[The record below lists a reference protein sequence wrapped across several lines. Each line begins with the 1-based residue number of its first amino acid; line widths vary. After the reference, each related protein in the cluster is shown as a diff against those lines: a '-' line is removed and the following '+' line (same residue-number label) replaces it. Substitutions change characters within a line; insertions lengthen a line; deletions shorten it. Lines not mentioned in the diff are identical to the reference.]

1 MFDCKK
7 IISELLMKEI
17 DDLSYEQ
24 IYDLIEV
31 PPRVEMGDFAL
42 PCFKLAQIMRKSPV
56 QIANDLAQKEYGHKL
71 FDKISSEGPYLN
83 FFLDYKE
90 FAKLL
95 LGHIYKENKKYGSQ
109 SEKNENIVIDYSSPN
124 IAKPFH
130 IGHLRSTVIGQSLYN
145 LYNHLG
151 YTSIG
156 INHLGD
162 WGTQFGKQILAYK
175 KWGNKEII
183 DQDPINELV
192 KLYVKFH
199 NEAEENPDLEVKA
212 REWFKKLENGN
223 EEALK
228 IWKSISKASMEEFNK
243 LYEILGIKF
252 DFNTGESFYRDKVDP
267 VIEELEEK
275 NILKES
281 QGALI
286 VDLGED
292 MPPCLIKKADG
303 TTIYTSRDIAAAFY
317 RKNTFDFS
325 KALYVTDYSQSLHFK
340 QWIKVIELMG
350 YDWADDIYHVPFGR
364 VRLSE
369 GRMQT
374 RKGNVILLKEV
385 LTEAIEKTKSI
396 IEERNPDLEN
406 KDQVAQDVAV
416 GALIFNDL
424 YNNRINDIVF
434 DWDEL
439 LNFEGETGPYVQYT
453 YARSCRVLEK
463 AVDDIKTEVDYS
475 ILTDT
480 ESIELMKALY
490 EFPSSIIDASE
501 QLEPSIISRQIM
513 KIARSFNRFYHN
525 NQIIIDDENIRH
537 ARLLLCYSA
546 NITLEIGLKLLNMPT
561 PTKM

>member
-1 MFDCKK
+1 MIDCKK
-7 IISELLMKEI
+7 IISELLVNEI
-17 DDLSYEQ
+17 DNLDYQQ

-31 PPRVEMGDFAL
+31 PPRAEMGDFAL
-42 PCFKLAQIMRKSPV
+42 PCFKFAKIMRKSPN
-56 QIANDLAQKEYGHKL
+56 QIAKNFEDLGINHSIFSQIVAQ
-71 FDKISSEGPYLN
+71 GPYLN

-90 FAKLL
+90 FAKSLL
-95 LGHIYKENKKYGSQ
+95 SEIFDKNKEYGSEE
-109 SEKNENIVIDYSSPN
+109 EKNKNIVIDYSSPN

-145 LYNHLG
+145 IYSHLG
-151 YTSIG
+151 YSCIG

-175 KWGNKEII
+175 MWGDEKVVEK
-183 DQDPINELV
+183 DPINELV

-199 NEAEENPDLEVKA
+199 EEADKNPQLEDKA
-212 REWFKKLENGN
+212 REWFKRLENGDQ
-223 EEALK
+223 EALK

-243 LYEILGIKF
+243 LYSILGIDF

-267 VIEELEEK
+267 VINELEEK
-275 NILKES
+275 NLIKES

-286 VDLGED
+286 VDLGEE

-317 RKNTFDFS
+317 RKNTFDFH

-350 YDWADDIYHVPFGR
+350 YDWADNIFHVPFGR
-364 VRLSE
+364 VRLTE
-369 GRMQT
+369 GKMQT

-385 LTEAIEKTKSI
+385 LSEAIDKTRNI
-396 IEERNPDLEN
+396 IQERNPELPNREIIA
-406 KDQVAQDVAV
+406 KDVAV

-439 LNFEGETGPYVQYT
+439 LNFEGETGPYIQYT
-453 YARSCRVLEK
+453 FARSCRVLEK
-463 AVDDIKTEVDYS
+463 SVDAITPNIDYS
-475 ILTDT
+475 LLTDQ
-480 ESIELMKALY
+480 ESIDLLKVLY
-490 EFPSSIIDASE
+490 DFPNAIKEAAH
-501 QLEPSIISRQIM
+501 QLEPSLVSRQVM
-513 KIARSFNRFYHN
+513 KIARAFNRFYHN
-525 NQIIIDDENIRH
+525 NQIIVDQENIRL

-546 NITLEIGLKLLNMPT
+546 NVALEIGLNLLNMPT
-561 PTKM
+561 PNRM